1 MSKQNNN
8 IPENEYYGNDI
19 VTLVDENGVEN
30 EFEIVDSLV
39 TDNNEYFA
47 LIPTETA
54 ENIDSD
60 DGELVIL
67 KVVEDNGEEFLE
79 PIEDDDE
86 YEEISEIFI
95 DRLEELYDFADDEQ
109 ES

>member
-1 MSKQNNN
+1 MEENNN
-8 IPENEYYGNDI
+8 YNNYEDDYEY
-19 VTLVDENGVEN
+19 ENGNEN

-54 ENIDSD
+54 ENLAEDA
-60 DGELVIL
+60 GELLIL
-67 KVVEDNGEEFLE
+67 KVVEDDGAEFLE

-86 YEEISEIFI
+86 YEEIAGIFME
-95 DRLEELYDFADDEQ
+95 RLEDLYDFEG
-109 ES
+109 

>member
-1 MSKQNNN
+1 MSKNNN
-8 IPENEYYGNDI
+8 LPETEDYGNDI
-19 VTLVDENGVEN
+19 VTLVDEDGNEN

-60 DGELVIL
+60 SGELLIL
-67 KVVEDNGEEFLE
+67 KVVEDDGVEFLE
-79 PIEDDDE
+79 PIEDDEE
-86 YEEISEIFI
+86 YESISEIFME
-95 DRLEELYDFADDEQ
+95 RLEDLYDFEA
-109 ES
+109 

>member
-8 IPENEYYGNDI
+8 PAETEDYGNDF
-19 VTLVDENGVEN
+19 VTLVDENGKET

-39 TDNNEYFA
+39 TENNEYFA
-47 LIPTETA
+47 LIPTETP
-54 ENIDSD
+54 ENLADD

-67 KVVEDNGEEFLE
+67 KVVVDDNGEEFLE

-86 YEEISEIFI
+86 FEEISEIFI
-95 DRLEELYDFADDEQ
+95 DRLEELYDFNEQ

>member
-8 IPENEYYGNDI
+8 LPETEDYGNDY
-19 VTLVDENGVEN
+19 VTLVDENGKET

-39 TDNNEYFA
+39 TENNEYFA
-47 LIPTETA
+47 LIPPETA
-54 ENIDSD
+54 ENIVSD

-67 KVVEDNGEEFLE
+67 KVVEEDGQEFLE
-79 PIEDDDE
+79 PIEDDEE

-95 DRLEELYDFADDEQ
+95 DRLEELYEFENEQ

>member
-8 IPENEYYGNDI
+8 LPETEDYGNDY
-19 VTLVDENGVEN
+19 VTLVDENGVER

-39 TDNNEYFA
+39 TENNEYFA

-67 KVVEDNGEEFLE
+67 KVVEEDGQEFLE

-86 YEEISEIFI
+86 YNEISEIFI
-95 DRLEELYDFADDEQ
+95 DRLEELYEFENEQ

>member
-8 IPENEYYGNDI
+8 LPETEDYGNDI
-19 VTLVDENGVEN
+19 VTLVDENGKET

-47 LIPTETA
+47 LIPTDTA
-54 ENIDSD
+54 ENLSED

-67 KVVEDNGEEFLE
+67 KVVEENGEEFLE
-79 PIEDDDE
+79 PIEDDEE
-86 YEEISEIFI
+86 YESIAEIFME
-95 DRLEELYDFADDEQ
+95 RLEDLYDF

>member
-1 MSKQNNN
+1 MNKQNNN
-8 IPENEYYGNDI
+8 LPETEDYGNDI
-19 VTLVDENGVEN
+19 VTLVDENGKET

-54 ENIDSD
+54 ENLSED

-67 KVVEDNGEEFLE
+67 KVVEENGEEFLE
-79 PIEDDDE
+79 PIEDDEE
-86 YEEISEIFI
+86 YESIAEIFME
-95 DRLEELYDFADDEQ
+95 RLEDLYDF

>member
-8 IPENEYYGNDI
+8 LPETEDYGNDI
-19 VTLVDENGVEN
+19 VTLVDENGKET

-39 TDNNEYFA
+39 TENNEYFA
-47 LIPTETA
+47 LIPTETPD
-54 ENIDSD
+54 NIGTD

-67 KVVEDNGEEFLE
+67 KVVEEDGEEFLE

-86 YEEISEIFI
+86 YENE
-95 DRLEELYDFADDEQ
+95 
-109 ES
+109 

>member
-1 MSKQNNN
+1 MSNNN
-8 IPENEYYGNDI
+8 IPETEDYGNDI
-19 VTLVDENGVEN
+19 VTLVDENGNEN

-54 ENIDSD
+54 ENLAEDA
-60 DGELVIL
+60 GELLIL
-67 KVVEDNGEEFLE
+67 KVVEDDGAEFLE

-86 YEEISEIFI
+86 YEEIAGIFME
-95 DRLEELYDFADDEQ
+95 RLEDLYDFEG
-109 ES
+109 

>member
-8 IPENEYYGNDI
+8 PAENEDYGNDF
-19 VTLVDENGVEN
+19 VTLVDENGKET

-39 TDNNEYFA
+39 TENNEYFA
-47 LIPTETA
+47 LIPTETP
-54 ENIDSD
+54 ENLASD

-67 KVVEDNGEEFLE
+67 KVVEEDGEEFLE
-79 PIEDDDE
+79 PIEDDE
-86 YEEISEIFI
+86 EVKEISEIFI
-95 DRLEELYDFADDEQ
+95 DRLEELYDFDEQ

>member
-8 IPENEYYGNDI
+8 PAENEEYGNDF
-19 VTLVDENGVEN
+19 VTLVDENGKET

-39 TDNNEYFA
+39 TENNEYFA

-54 ENIDSD
+54 DNLSD
-60 DGELVIL
+60 DDGQLVVL
-67 KVVEDNGEEFLE
+67 KVVEEDGEEFLE

-86 YEEISEIFI
+86 FEEISEIFI
-95 DRLEELYDFADDEQ
+95 DRLEELYDFNEQ

>member
-8 IPENEYYGNDI
+8 LPETEDYGNDY
-19 VTLVDENGVEN
+19 VTLVDENGKET

-39 TDNNEYFA
+39 TENNEYFA
-47 LIPTETA
+47 LNPTETA

-67 KVVEDNGEEFLE
+67 KVVEEDGQEFLE
-79 PIEDDDE
+79 PIEDDEE
-86 YEEISEIFI
+86 YERIAEIFME
-95 DRLEELYDFADDEQ
+95 RLEDLYDF

>member
-8 IPENEYYGNDI
+8 LPETEDYGNDI
-19 VTLVDENGVEN
+19 VTLVDENGKET
-30 EFEIVDSLV
+30 EFEMVDSLV

-54 ENIDSD
+54 ENLSED

-79 PIEDDDE
+79 PIEDDEE
-86 YEEISEIFI
+86 YESIAEIFME
-95 DRLEELYDFADDEQ
+95 RLEDLYDF

>member
-1 MSKQNNN
+1 MSKHNNN
-8 IPENEYYGNDI
+8 LPETEDYGNDI
-19 VTLVDENGVEN
+19 VTLVDENGKET

-54 ENIDSD
+54 ENLSED

-67 KVVEDNGEEFLE
+67 KVVEENGEEFLE
-79 PIEDDDE
+79 PIEDDEE
-86 YEEISEIFI
+86 YESIAEIFME
-95 DRLEELYDFADDEQ
+95 RLEDLYDF

>member
-8 IPENEYYGNDI
+8 IPENEDYGNDI

-67 KVVEDNGEEFLE
+67 KVVEENGEEFLE
-79 PIEDDDE
+79 PIEDDE
-86 YEEISEIFI
+86 EFEEISEVFM
-95 DRLEELYDFADDEQ
+95 DRLEELYDFEEQ

>member
-1 MSKQNNN
+1 MSKQNNL
-8 IPENEYYGNDI
+8 PAENEEYGNDF
-19 VTLVDENGVEN
+19 VTLVDENGKET

-39 TDNNEYFA
+39 TENNEYFA

-54 ENIDSD
+54 DNLSD
-60 DGELVIL
+60 DDGQLVIL
-67 KVVEDNGEEFLE
+67 KVVEEDGEEFLE

-86 YEEISEIFI
+86 FEEISEIFI
-95 DRLEELYDFADDEQ
+95 DRLEELYDFNEQ

>member
-8 IPENEYYGNDI
+8 IPENEDYGNDI

-67 KVVEDNGEEFLE
+67 KVVEENGEEFLE

-86 YEEISEIFI
+86 YESIAEIIME
-95 DRLEELYDFADDEQ
+95 RLEDLYDF

>member
-8 IPENEYYGNDI
+8 IPENEDYGNDI
-19 VTLVDENGVEN
+19 VTLVDENGNEN

-39 TDNNEYFA
+39 TENNEYFA

-60 DGELVIL
+60 DGELLIL
-67 KVVEDNGEEFLE
+67 KVVEEDGAEFLE
-79 PIEDDDE
+79 PIEDDE
-86 YEEISEIFI
+86 VYESIAEIFME
-95 DRLEELYDFADDEQ
+95 RLEDLYDF

>member
-1 MSKQNNN
+1 MSKQNN
-8 IPENEYYGNDI
+8 IPETEDYGNDY
-19 VTLVDENGVEN
+19 VTLVDENGVER

-39 TDNNEYFA
+39 TENNEYFA

-60 DGELVIL
+60 DGELLIL
-67 KVVEDNGEEFLE
+67 KVVEEDGAEFLE
-79 PIEDDDE
+79 PIEDDEE
-86 YEEISEIFI
+86 YESIAEIFME
-95 DRLEELYDFADDEQ
+95 RLEDLYDF

>member
-8 IPENEYYGNDI
+8 LPETEDYGNDI
-19 VTLVDENGVEN
+19 VTLVDENGKET

-54 ENIDSD
+54 DNLSEN

-67 KVVEDNGEEFLE
+67 KVVEENGEEFLE
-79 PIEDDDE
+79 PIEDDEE
-86 YEEISEIFI
+86 YESIAEIFME
-95 DRLEELYDFADDEQ
+95 RLEDLYDF

>member
-8 IPENEYYGNDI
+8 LPETEDYGNDI
-19 VTLVDENGVEN
+19 VTLVDENGKET

-54 ENIDSD
+54 ENLSED

-67 KVVEDNGEEFLE
+67 KVVEENGEEFLE
-79 PIEDDDE
+79 PIEDDEE
-86 YEEISEIFI
+86 YESIAEILME
-95 DRLEELYDFADDEQ
+95 RLEDLYDF

>member
-8 IPENEYYGNDI
+8 LPETEDYGNEI
-19 VTLVDENGVEN
+19 VTLVDENGKET

-54 ENIDSD
+54 ENLSED

-67 KVVEDNGEEFLE
+67 KVVEENGEEFLE
-79 PIEDDDE
+79 PIEDDEE
-86 YEEISEIFI
+86 YESIAEIFME
-95 DRLEELYDFADDEQ
+95 RLEDLYYF

>member
-8 IPENEYYGNDI
+8 LPETEDYGNDI
-19 VTLVDENGVEN
+19 VTLVDENGKET

-54 ENIDSD
+54 DNLSED

-67 KVVEDNGEEFLE
+67 KVVEENGEEFLE
-79 PIEDDDE
+79 PIEDDEE
-86 YEEISEIFI
+86 YESIAEIFME
-95 DRLEELYDFADDEQ
+95 RLEDLYDF

>member
-1 MSKQNNN
+1 MSKLNN
-8 IPENEYYGNDI
+8 IPETEDYGNDY
-19 VTLVDENGVEN
+19 VTLVDENGVER

-39 TDNNEYFA
+39 TENNEYFA

-67 KVVEDNGEEFLE
+67 KVVEENGEEFLE
-79 PIEDDDE
+79 PIEDDE
-86 YEEISEIFI
+86 EFEEISEVFM
-95 DRLEELYDFADDEQ
+95 DRLEELYDFEEQ

>member
-8 IPENEYYGNDI
+8 LPETEDYGNDY
-19 VTLVDENGVEN
+19 VTLVDENGKET

-39 TDNNEYFA
+39 TENNEYFA

-67 KVVEDNGEEFLE
+67 KVVEEDGQQFLE
-79 PIEDDDE
+79 PIEDDEE

-95 DRLEELYDFADDEQ
+95 DRLEELYEFENEQ

>member
-8 IPENEYYGNDI
+8 IPENEDYGNDYI
-19 VTLVDENGVEN
+19 TLVDGNGKET

-39 TDNNEYFA
+39 TENNEYFA
-47 LIPTETA
+47 LIPVETA
-54 ENIDSD
+54 ENVDSD

-67 KVVEDNGEEFLE
+67 KVVEENGEEFLDE
-79 PIEDDDE
+79 IEDDDE
-86 YEEISEIFI
+86 FAEISEIFI
-95 DRLEELYDFADDEQ
+95 DRLEELYDFEEQ

>member
-1 MSKQNNN
+1 MSKQNN
-8 IPENEYYGNDI
+8 IPETEDYGNDY
-19 VTLVDENGVEN
+19 VTLVDENGVER

-39 TDNNEYFA
+39 TENNEYFA

-67 KVVEDNGEEFLE
+67 KVVEENGEEFLE
-79 PIEDDDE
+79 PIEDD
-86 YEEISEIFI
+86 EEFEAISEVFM
-95 DRLEELYDFADDEQ
+95 DRLEELYDFEEQ

>member
-1 MSKQNNN
+1 MSKHNNN
-8 IPENEYYGNDI
+8 IPENEDYGNDI

-67 KVVEDNGEEFLE
+67 KVVEENGEEFLE

-86 YEEISEIFI
+86 YESIAEIFME
-95 DRLEELYDFADDEQ
+95 RLEDLYDF